1 MLPEPHN
8 KPYSIATD
16 VRPFD
21 LGYAY
26 LYSRW
31 VELYIYLVPVGI
43 VLSALFGFIAFKVGA
58 STDITITIILITAVV
73 ARSVFMIA
81 PRLYPLPRDTFP
93 GAKTTAHIFTAE
105 GVELKNA
112 NGTTLLSW
120 RSISKVIE
128 IKKGFLFYRD
138 GKLATFLP
146 ARNLEGPA
154 EAELIRKFVRQKV
167 ADATL
172 RG

>member
-1 MLPEPHN
+1 MLPEQHN
-8 KPYSIATD
+8 KPHSVATD
-16 VRPFD
+16 VRPID

-31 VELYIYLVPVGI
+31 VELYIYFVPVGI
-43 VLSALFGFIAFKVGA
+43 VLSGLFAFIAFKVGA
-58 STDITITIILITAVV
+58 STDFTITIILITGVV
-73 ARSVFMIA
+73 VRCAFEIA
-81 PRLYPLPRDTFP
+81 PRLYPLPHDTFP
-93 GAKTTAHIFTAE
+93 GAKTTAHTFTAD

-112 NGTTLLSW
+112 NDTTLLSW
-120 RSISKVIE
+120 SSISKVIE
-128 IKKGFLFYRD
+128 TKKGFLFYRD

-154 EAELIRKFVRQKV
+154 EAELIRKFVRQRV